1 MEKQKLI
8 GPIDAIK
15 KSWSIVGNNKK
26 YVVKIFLVSFLIY
39 LVANI
44 LFSILIPSPKPK
56 GVPYYGASRMTNMY
70 DPYVGQNISNIVT
83 RNIIVQ
89 LINNIIFI
97 TTLSF
102 QTLAF
107 LKLYDSQKLKMKEL
121 VKMTLGTLI
130 TALLTMFLFYLIV
143 GIGIMLLVIPGII
156 FSIMF
161 AFALPIAI
169 ERGTKA
175 IESLKISKE
184 LTSGYKWSLFWKNLV
199 SRLLTVIIF
208 LLPLLVTA
216 SISIYSISSLMQ
228 SFSPLGGKQVN
239 VLLVIVSVI
248 TSLFS
253 LIYLVFGMFLVPGM
267 NAMIGVVFYKDL
279 LRIKGSVVQDQ
290 IPEPTI
296 PSPEEQITENQDN
309 STLLAQ
315 ETPQESLA
323 DQPVIEE
330 QTSDSVENQ

>member
-56 GVPYYGASRMTNMY
+56 GIPYYRGYGTGRMTTTYN
-70 DPYVGQNISNIVT
+70 PYVGQNVANIVT

-89 LINNIIFI
+89 LINTIISI
-97 TTLSF
+97 TVLSF

-107 LKLYDSQKLKMKEL
+107 LKLYDSQELKMKEL

-169 ERGTKA
+169 EKGTKA
-175 IESLKISKE
+175 IESLKMSKE
-184 LTSGYKWSLFWKNLV
+184 LTSGYKWSLFWKNIA
-199 SRLLTVIIF
+199 SKFLLLILF
-208 LLPLLVTA
+208 LLPLLITV
-216 SISIYSISSLMQ
+216 SISVYALVPSGNRQ
-228 SFSPLGGKQVN
+228 SGA
-239 VLLVIVSVI
+239 LLVII
-248 TSLFS
+248 AIFMGLFS
-253 LIYLVFGMFLVPGM
+253 LVYLIIGMFLMPSMG
-267 NAMIGVVFYKDL
+267 AMINIVFYKDL
-279 LRIKGSVVQDQ
+279 LRIKGDAGQNQ
-290 IPEPTI
+290 IPEPVA
-296 PSPEEQITENQDN
+296 PSPENQG

-315 ETPQESLA
+315 EAEKEPSIEQEIT
-323 DQPVIEE
+323 DN
-330 QTSDSVENQ
+330 TEN

>member
-184 LTSGYKWSLFWKNLV
+184 LTSGYKWSLLWKNFISKILV
-199 SRLLTVIIF
+199 AILF
-208 LLPLLVTA
+208 LLPLVVLSSAPRYAIASLSNKQTNILLIVVAVIMGLISLV
-216 SISIYSISSLMQ
+216 Y
-228 SFSPLGGKQVN
+228 
-239 VLLVIVSVI
+239 LVI
-248 TSLFS
+248 
-253 LIYLVFGMFLVPGM
+253 GMFLMPGM
-267 NAMIGVVFYKDL
+267 DAMINIVFYKDL
-279 LRIKGSVVQDQ
+279 LRIKGFVPQHQ
-290 IPEPTI
+290 TPEPELST
-296 PSPEEQITENQDN
+296 SEQN
-309 STLLAQ
+309 
-315 ETPQESLA
+315 
-323 DQPVIEE
+323 
-330 QTSDSVENQ
+330 VENQGSKLLANEAKEKPLSDQQLVNDTEN